1 MVSNAVDLMDL
12 FITFFFWVIIQH
24 FDNCNVEFVWGL
36 TFDGNCKSIQES
48 ERDMKEEKSQ
58 A

>member
-1 MVSNAVDLMDL
+1 MLSILWIYL
-12 FITFFFWVIIQH
+12 LLFFFGVIIQH